1 VIEDAYTTIRNIS
14 LKDNRKES
22 NIEKIQQKLPNIQK
36 DRILPSILALMVKSK
51 TLEKIIILIYGI

>member
-1 VIEDAYTTIRNIS
+1 MWHLVIEDAYTTIRNIS

-51 TLEKIIILIYGI
+51 TLKKL